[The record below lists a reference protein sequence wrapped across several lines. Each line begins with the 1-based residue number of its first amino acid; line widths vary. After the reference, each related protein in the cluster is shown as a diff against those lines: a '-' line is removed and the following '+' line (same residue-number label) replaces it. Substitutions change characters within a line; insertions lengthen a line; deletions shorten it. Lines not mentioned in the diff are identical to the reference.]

1 MTSSPLDFDD
11 DHLLDLAAVYA
22 LDAVSDDE
30 RREIELRV
38 AEADSD
44 LAAAFRREVR
54 EVRETM
60 AQVSHATV
68 AEPPAHV
75 RHRLLEAISTAES
88 IGTAPGSSAPDS
100 PIDLSARRNR
110 RRYFLLAAAAAVV
123 IAIAG
128 IGVATQ
134 LGQDT
139 PPTSAQV
146 LAAEDVRTTSGS
158 IEGGGTATVVYSKDV
173 DAGVLVMNNV
183 APPTDGTVY
192 QMWLIGPDGATAAGT
207 MTPADVAPSTTAV
220 LEGISDATALGF
232 SVEPEGGSAQP
243 TSIFAEL
250 PLG

>member
-1 MTSSPLDFDD
+1 MTNSALGFDDD

-22 LDAVSDDE
+22 LDALSDDE
-30 RREIELRV
+30 RRTIDALLAQADADV
-38 AEADSD
+38 AAT
-44 LAAAFRREVR
+44 FQREVR
-54 EVRETM
+54 EIRETM
-60 AQVSHATV
+60 AEVSHATA

-75 RHRLLEAISTAES
+75 RRRLLEA

-134 LGQDT
+134 IGQDT

-183 APPTDGTVY
+183 APPTAGTVY

-207 MTPADVAPSTTAV
+207 MAPDDVAPSTTAV

-232 SVEPEGGSAQP
+232 SVEPSGGSAQP
-243 TSIFAEL
+243 TAIFAQL

>member
-11 DHLLDLAAVYA
+11 DHLLNLAAVYA

-44 LAAAFRREVR
+44 VAAAFRREVR

-75 RHRLLEAISTAES
+75 RHRLLET
-88 IGTAPGSSAPDS
+88 IGTAPDTSAPDS

-134 LGQDT
+134 IGQGT

-207 MTPADVAPSTTAV
+207 MTPDDVAPSTTAV

-232 SVEPEGGSAQP
+232 SVEPEGGSTQP

>member
-1 MTSSPLDFDD
+1 MTHSARSGFDD
-11 DHLLDLAAVYA
+11 EGPLLDLTAVYA
-22 LDAVSDDE
+22 LDAISDDE
-30 RREIELRV
+30 RSTIDARL

-44 LAAAFRREVR
+44 VAATFQREVR
-54 EVRETM
+54 EIRETM
-60 AQVSHATV
+60 AEVSHATA

-75 RHRLLEAISTAES
+75 RRRLLDAVGESEPPASDAPISLA
-88 IGTAPGSSAPDS
+88 
-100 PIDLSARRNR
+100 ARRNR

-123 IAIAG
+123 IAIGG

-134 LGQDT
+134 FREEL

-158 IEGGGTATVVYSKDV
+158 IEGGGTATVVYSKNV

-192 QMWLIGPDGATAAGT
+192 QMWLIGPDGGATAAGT
-207 MTPADVAPSTTAV
+207 MAPADVAPSTTAV

-232 SVEPEGGSAQP
+232 SVEPSGGSAQP
-243 TSIFAEL
+243 TSIFAQL

>member
-1 MTSSPLDFDD
+1 MTSSTRSGFDD
-11 DHLLDLAAVYA
+11 EDNLLDLAAVYA

-30 RREIELRV
+30 HRAIEARL

-44 LAAAFRREVR
+44 VATAFLREVR
-54 EVRETM
+54 EIRESM
-60 AQVSHATV
+60 AAVSDATAV
-68 AEPPAHV
+68 DPPAHV
-75 RHRLLEAISTAES
+75 RQHLLDAITTPDPHVAD
-88 IGTAPGSSAPDS
+88 APISLA
-100 PIDLSARRNR
+100 ARRNR

-123 IAIAG
+123 IAIGG
-128 IGVATQ
+128 IGIATQ
-134 LGQDT
+134 LRDEL

-146 LAAEDVRTTSGS
+146 LAADDVRTTSGS

-207 MTPADVAPSTTAV
+207 MAPDDVAPSTTAV

-232 SVEPEGGSAQP
+232 SVEPSGGSAQP
-243 TSIFAEL
+243 TAIFAQL